1 MTAKRTAR
9 SKARPAPPRTGTA
22 GRRRRDASASTERWL
37 ERGDE
42 VTALFECA
50 LRGCLLGD
58 REVAEE
64 SIYELMRA
72 LDSQGRA
79 AGNRVLGHFDN
90 CLTDLAQGDFE
101 DAFEALSTLRDHWV
115 EALEALRRDHSR
127 ADRLH

>member
-1 MTAKRTAR
+1 MMARRTAP
-9 SKARPAPPRTGTA
+9 SKGRAARPRTGTST
-22 GRRRRDASASTERWL
+22 RRRREAHAATERWL

-64 SIYELMRA
+64 SVYELMRA
-72 LDSQGRA
+72 LDSHGRA
-79 AGNRVLGHFDN
+79 AGNRVLGHFDD
-90 CLTDLAQGDFE
+90 CLTELAHGDFE
-101 DAFEALSTLRDHWV
+101 VAFDALSTLRDHWV
-115 EALEALRRDHSR
+115 EALDALRRDHTR

>member
-9 SKARPAPPRTGTA
+9 PKGRV
-22 GRRRRDASASTERWL
+22 GRRRTGGAGQGRRDARAATQRWL
-37 ERGDE
+37 EKGDE

-58 REVAEE
+58 RDVAEQ
-64 SIYELMRA
+64 SVYELMRA
-72 LDSQGRA
+72 LDSQGRV
-79 AGNRVLGHFDN
+79 AGNRVLGHFDT

-115 EALEALRRDHSR
+115 EALDALRRDCSR

>member
-1 MTAKRTAR
+1 MQ
-9 SKARPAPPRTGTA
+9 
-22 GRRRRDASASTERWL
+22 RWL

-58 REVAEE
+58 RGVAEQ
-64 SIYELMRA
+64 SVYELMRA
-72 LDSQGRA
+72 LDPQGRA
-79 AGNRVLGHFDN
+79 AGNRVFGHFDT

-101 DAFEALSTLRDHWV
+101 DAFQALSTLRDHWV
-115 EALEALRRDHSR
+115 EALDALRRDHRR

>member
-1 MTAKRTAR
+1 VTAKRTATPKGR
-9 SKARPAPPRTGTA
+9 VARHRIGSAA
-22 GRRRRDASASTERWL
+22 KGRHAARAATERWL

-58 REVAEE
+58 RDVAEQ
-64 SIYELMRA
+64 SVYELMRA
-72 LDSQGRA
+72 LDSQGRV
-79 AGNRVLGHFDN
+79 AGNRVLGHFDT
-90 CLTDLAQGDFE
+90 CLTELAQGDFE

-115 EALEALRRDHSR
+115 EALDALRRDYQR